1 MTEVQYTPAGRL
13 PPWREIYQGGS
24 PEAEQEHFRQLAAT
38 IVDVQRENQQNSGA
52 PVPRRTFHAKIVVG
66 VDNAEVAVVDD
77 LPAELT
83 AGHFT
88 PGAQLPVTVRLSNAS
103 GTVRS
108 DSAPDLRGAALKIAL
123 PGGGEHDLLMT
134 SYPVSH
140 ARNADQFVAV
150 AQIGAGPPQEVQP
163 RLLAEFGP
171 AETRRI
177 VDNLRQANRP
187 SASLALE
194 SYWSRGAIL
203 WGDAGPVRFRLSPLS
218 STAPG
223 SAPTAPSGDPGRLAE
238 DFAARLSSAPVQF
251 ALHVQKYVSEQ
262 LTPIEDGAV
271 EWKESD
277 SPWLPVATLT
287 IPVQNLLSAA
297 GESARGRVDAL
308 AFNPWHAPAEFRP
321 LGNLNRARHP
331 VYTASARNW
340 QAGNWQAGMVKLA
353 QAVAADQPPHATSSP

>member
-1 MTEVQYTPAGRL
+1 MTEAHYTPVGRR
-13 PPWREIYQGGS
+13 PPWREVYQGGS
-24 PEAEQEHFRQLAAT
+24 PEAEQEHFRQLASA
-38 IVDVQRENQQNSGA
+38 IVDVQRENRQKSGA
-52 PVPRRTFHAKIVVG
+52 PVLRRTFHAKIVVG
-66 VDNAEVAVVDD
+66 VDNAELAFVDD
-77 LPAELT
+77 LPAELS

-88 PGAQLPVTVRLSNAS
+88 PGSRLPVTVRLSNAS

-150 AQIGAGPPQEVQP
+150 AQVGAGPPQEVQP
-163 RLLAEFGP
+163 RLLALFGP
-171 AETRRI
+171 AETNRI
-177 VDNLRQANRP
+177 VSNLRQANRP
-187 SASLALE
+187 SPSLALE
-194 SYWSRGAIL
+194 SYWSRGAVL
-203 WGDAGPVRFRLSPLS
+203 WGDAGPVRFRLSPLT

-223 SAPTAPSGDPGRLAE
+223 PVAAPPSDDPERLAQ
-238 DFAARLSSAPVQF
+238 DFAARLSSEPVQF

-271 EWKESD
+271 EWKEND
-277 SPWLPVATLT
+277 SPWLRVATLT
-287 IPVQNLLSAA
+287 IPAQNLGDANGLAT
-297 GESARGRVDAL
+297 RDHVDTL

-331 VYTASARNW
+331 VYAASARGW
-340 QAGNWQAGMVKLA
+340 QADTAGPA
-353 QAVAADQPPHATSSP
+353 EAVIAGRPPHATSSS

>member
-1 MTEVQYTPAGRL
+1 MTEAHYTPTGHP
-13 PPWREIYQGGS
+13 PPWREVYQGGS
-24 PEAEQEHFRQLAAT
+24 PEAEQEHFRQLASA
-38 IVDVQRENQQNSGA
+38 IVDVQRENQQKSGA
-52 PVPRRTFHAKIVVG
+52 PVLRRTFHAKIVVG
-66 VDNAEVAVVDD
+66 VDNAELAFVDD
-77 LPAELT
+77 LPAELS

-88 PGAQLPVTVRLSNAS
+88 PGSRLPVTVRLSNAS

-171 AETRRI
+171 AETKRI

-218 STAPG
+218 STG
-223 SAPTAPSGDPGRLAE
+223 SAAAPPSDDPGRLAE
-238 DFAARLSSAPVQF
+238 DFAARLSSAPVRF
-251 ALHVQKYVSEQ
+251 ALHVQKYVSEL

-277 SPWLPVATLT
+277 SSWLPVATLT
-287 IPVQNLLSAA
+287 IPVQNLLDLA
-297 GESARGRVDAL
+297 GQSARDRVDAL
-308 AFNPWHAPAEFRP
+308 AFSPWHAPAEFRP

-331 VYTASARNW
+331 VYAASARGW
-340 QAGNWQAGMVKLA
+340 QADVAE
-353 QAVAADQPPHATSSP
+353 AVDVGRPPHATSSS